1 MLQKFVASD
10 LGSSRELELV
20 QQHLNRLFSLSN
32 YAHSEYPLLNVW
44 TSEDGAIARAEL
56 PGLDPSEV
64 EISLVNDTVTVQGER
79 RCQSGNENQLC
90 HRQERRF
97 GQFSRSLQLPF
108 RVDAEGVQA
117 KFFDGVLE
125 ITLPR
130 AESDKAR
137 KINVITE

>member
-10 LGSSRELELV
+10 LSSSRELELV

-32 YAHSEYPLLNVW
+32 YTQSEYPLLNVW
-44 TSEDGAIARAEL
+44 TSENGAIARAEL
-56 PGLDPSEV
+56 PGLDPNDV
-64 EISLVNDTVTVQGER
+64 EISLVNDTVTIQGER
-79 RCQSGNENQLC
+79 QSQSASDSQVC